1 MRIYE
6 DFNKTSEN
14 REAQRAYYIP
24 YESLEK
30 ALEGIKENSAY
41 YKILNGQ
48 WKFAYFKRDIDVPE
62 TITAWDIINVPS
74 CWQTLGYEEPG
85 YTNVNYPF
93 PLNPRM
99 FLTII
104 RAEFIQELSI

>member
-74 CWQTLGYEEPG
+74 CWPTLGYEEPG